1 MRGIQAGAKIVVH
14 AVIVWLL
21 AGPVED
27 AVAAYQK
34 GDYATALRL
43 LRPLAAQ
50 GDAAA
55 QYNLGLMYDEGR
67 GVTRDDAQAVNWYR
81 KAADQGDANAQN
93 NLGFM
98 YAEGRGVAQD
108 YTQSADWF
116 RKATEKDLAVA
127 QYNLGLMY
135 NKGQGVA
142 QDYVLAY
149 MWINLAAA
157 RMPPG
162 GENTR
167 ENAVKARDGIAAK
180 MTPEQIAEA
189 QRLAREWKPGAK

>member
-1 MRGIQAGAKIVVH
+1 MQAKCSSDGKRFAYRAIVGQDREERNMRGIQAGAKIVVH

-108 YTQSADWF
+108 Y
-116 RKATEKDLAVA
+116 
-127 QYNLGLMY
+127 
-135 NKGQGVA
+135 
-142 QDYVLAY
+142 VLAY